1 MVIYS
6 KNTLQKHKIGLI
18 GFGKWA
24 RKNHVPTILQ
34 HAQSELRLV
43 HDVDQRVQQ
52 ALPTNVEFASSL
64 DDFLKTDI
72 DAVVI
77 ATPNETHASI
87 AQKCID
93 RGLPVL
99 LEKPLAE
106 TAAEG
111 RDLVEKAKELGVQLM
126 VPHGWN
132 YWNAASK
139 TRTGISEG
147 VIGQLE
153 VVNAHIIAPV
163 RSSILSA
170 HSGMGASPPSTQGFL
185 YTQMT
190 HLLAL
195 LLQVIRERFVEVQSY
210 SQRFSSKSLEIGT
223 TLSYRLENGGI
234 GTASGVAISE
244 SSGKSNVSLDLY
256 GDQGFIQIDSSCRR
270 PLGNLGRLSDDW
282 RGPAEDPV
290 KRFLDSVAGI
300 DVEDPAPPV
309 DLVHVLECIEAAK
322 RSEKSGRP
330 EKILI
335 SQNMRNL

>member
-64 DDFLKTDI
+64 DDFVKTAL

-195 LLQVIRERFVEVQSY
+195 LLHVTRERFVEVQSY

-244 SSGKSNVSLDLY
+244 SSGKSELP
-256 GDQGFIQIDSSCRR
+256 SSFGKFR
-270 PLGNLGRLSDDW
+270 
-282 RGPAEDPV
+282 
-290 KRFLDSVAGI
+290 K
-300 DVEDPAPPV
+300 
-309 DLVHVLECIEAAK
+309 IE
-322 RSEKSGRP
+322 R
-330 EKILI
+330 
-335 SQNMRNL
+335 